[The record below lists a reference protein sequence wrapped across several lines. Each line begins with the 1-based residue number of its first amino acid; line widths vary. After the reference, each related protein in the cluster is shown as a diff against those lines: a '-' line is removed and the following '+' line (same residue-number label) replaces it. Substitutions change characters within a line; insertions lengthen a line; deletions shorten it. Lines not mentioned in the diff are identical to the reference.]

1 MDYASNSRCCLWC
14 GPQRLG
20 AQRCRGFEAA
30 SGESPGGTAG
40 PCPSTS
46 SLGDASSDLA
56 PFSRLRVRREQGGRP
71 AVRHADCGRLAGHG
85 DSQLGGVPG
94 PARRGPPLAGRL
106 AVPLSQVVAAWPVR
120 DPPGAPRTQP
130 HWNPRLPFRSG
141 ILPASGP
148 RPGGSNRPGHLTP
161 CSQRSPRLPLASA
174 HTRPLPPGQCC
185 GGGHRGQTP
194 AVAHCA
200 PTASGSRLGG
210 ARLHACLGLQWC
222 DQPRGGQRL
231 GGRLAGGRDLDG
243 RHQPVSPC
251 ILRPVGVPPAPA
263 TTQGEEPLRR
273 WQRGPLS
280 PPSRLKRLRS
290 PPKHDALRIQE
301 GLASSPKQPSWNLG
315 DHISGSEALRQ
326 QAQGGEQGARH
337 TGGRLRQTVGQ
348 RQAIEDRFYKVAAGG
363 GQNWIRQGQIHDGP
377 SGENFK
383 HVHSRGEIGG
393 GRPQP
398 AEVSA
403 NTYPKLRGK
412 LKAADVKAALPWICE
427 VAGTSVACCPSVQ
440 LRSAMP
446 LAVSRRRPR
455 YSASAFP
462 HLLGLPALPSPVA
475 PLAEPSGQREACDPG
490 NDACDV
496 WSGPSYLHVT

>member
-1 MDYASNSRCCLWC
+1 
-14 GPQRLG
+14 
-20 AQRCRGFEAA
+20 
-30 SGESPGGTAG
+30 
-40 PCPSTS
+40 
-46 SLGDASSDLA
+46 
-56 PFSRLRVRREQGGRP
+56 
-71 AVRHADCGRLAGHG
+71 
-85 DSQLGGVPG
+85 
-94 PARRGPPLAGRL
+94 
-106 AVPLSQVVAAWPVR
+106 
-120 DPPGAPRTQP
+120 
-130 HWNPRLPFRSG
+130 
-141 ILPASGP
+141 
-148 RPGGSNRPGHLTP
+148 
-161 CSQRSPRLPLASA
+161 
-174 HTRPLPPGQCC
+174 
-185 GGGHRGQTP
+185 
-194 AVAHCA
+194 
-200 PTASGSRLGG
+200 
-210 ARLHACLGLQWC
+210 
-222 DQPRGGQRL
+222 
-231 GGRLAGGRDLDG
+231 
-243 RHQPVSPC
+243 
-251 ILRPVGVPPAPA
+251 
-263 TTQGEEPLRR
+263 
-273 WQRGPLS
+273 
-280 PPSRLKRLRS
+280 
-290 PPKHDALRIQE
+290 LRIQE

-348 RQAIEDRFYKVAAGG
+348 RQAIEDRFYKVATGG
-363 GQNWIRQGQIHDGP
+363 GQNWLRQGQIHDGP

-427 VAGTSVACCPSVQ
+427 VARTSVAGCPSVQ

-446 LAVSRRRPR
+446 LAVSRCRPR

-496 WSGPSYLHVT
+496 RSGPSYLQVT